1 MSATGAISEKELG
14 EIIARV
20 AAGKRVRRR
29 LDSGFHM
36 HLERPLPF
44 LVLYRA
50 RHEPDDSDIR
60 RLVTSGA
67 SWLIAPTTAHAD
79 TCGLVAA
86 IAQPMA
92 ERFGAY
98 LLLELWEAS
107 TDRRPADTPR
117 GVRQPTFTVMCDT
130 LPPDDET
137 IEQLVRALGDIPLRP
152 RQLEVA
158 REAGATAHPPE
169 LPPIDVPASTRYA
182 LHRIGLAM
190 QPPYRQSGT
199 GIAYPVV
206 YRVLRRGL
214 THALRRTA
222 FHFSVT
228 HTTHAPPH
236 FHALGTRRT
245 SKEVT
250 VADETLAGIASAFDF
265 LLQVTP
271 VNLDRAWVEFER
283 AHGER
288 EPAFDYRPLVVDAP
302 MLKRALYSVET
313 ESIEDPTL
321 AHLLDDARDEL
332 DRKVTML
339 TDRGTPR
346 FLHGSLQVYGPIDA
360 PLVAR
365 AAALLDTV
373 KDSDPSS
380 AERVKARDVKRLAED
395 ELAWYRARDSSLTA
409 SVLIRGDVSGLM
421 VSNGNLLIGASV
433 SLSPRRARA
442 LVQHEVGT
450 HVLTYHNGMAQPL
463 RLLATG
469 LAGYEELQEGI
480 AVTAEWMVNGLNAG
494 RLRLLAGRVL
504 AAHRMTEG
512 AAFVECWRELTR
524 ELGFQPGTAFT
535 MCARVYRSGGFTKD
549 VIYMRGLERL
559 LAYFGDG
566 GAVEPL
572 LVGKIA
578 FAHVPMVEE
587 LRWRAVLREPRLMPR
602 YLLDDLSASKLA
614 RLRAG
619 ITILDLLE
627 GEG

>member
-1 MSATGAISEKELG
+1 
-14 EIIARV
+14 
-20 AAGKRVRRR
+20 
-29 LDSGFHM
+29 
-36 HLERPLPF
+36 
-44 LVLYRA
+44 
-50 RHEPDDSDIR
+50 
-60 RLVTSGA
+60 
-67 SWLIAPTTAHAD
+67 
-79 TCGLVAA
+79 
-86 IAQPMA
+86 
-92 ERFGAY
+92 
-98 LLLELWEAS
+98 
-107 TDRRPADTPR
+107 
-117 GVRQPTFTVMCDT
+117 VRQPTFTVVCDT
-130 LPPDDET
+130 LPPDDDT

-152 RQLEVA
+152 RLLEVA
-158 REAGATAHPPE
+158 REAGVPAHPPE

-245 SKEVT
+245 SREVK

-271 VNLDRAWVEFER
+271 VNLDRAWAEFER

-450 HVLTYHNGMAQPL
+450 HVLTYHNGTAQPL

-524 ELGFQPGTAFT
+524 EHGFQPVTAFT

>member
-1 MSATGAISEKELG
+1 VSAAGAISAQQLE
-14 EIIARV
+14 EIVARV

-29 LDSGFHM
+29 LDGDFEIQ
-36 HLERPLPF
+36 LERPLPF

-50 RHEPDDSDIR
+50 RQQPDDSDVR

-67 SWLIAPTTAHAD
+67 SWLIAPATAHAE

-86 IAQPMA
+86 IAQLMGK
-92 ERFGAY
+92 RFGAY
-98 LLLELWEAS
+98 LLLELWEAATERGS
-107 TDRRPADTPR
+107 AGTPR
-117 GVRQPTFTVMCDT
+117 GVRQPTFTVVCET

-137 IEQLVRALGDIPLRP
+137 VEQLVRALGDVPLRP

-158 REAGATAHPPE
+158 LEAGAPAHPPG
-169 LPPIDVPASTRYA
+169 LAPVDIPGSARYA
-182 LHRIGLAM
+182 LHRVGLAM

-214 THALRRTA
+214 TQALRQTA

-236 FHALGTRRT
+236 VHALGTRRT
-245 SKEVT
+245 SSEVKS
-250 VADETLAGIASAFDF
+250 ADATLAGIASAFDF

-271 VNLDRAWVEFER
+271 VNLDRAWLEFER
-283 AHGER
+283 CHGER

-302 MLKRALYSVET
+302 VLKRALFSVET

-346 FLHGSLQVYGPIDA
+346 FLYGSLQVYGTIDA
-360 PLVAR
+360 SLLAR
-365 AAALLDTV
+365 AHALLETV
-373 KDSDPSS
+373 RDREPPPP
-380 AERVKARDVKRLAED
+380 ERLQARDIMRLAES
-395 ELAWYRARDSSLTA
+395 ELAWYRGRDPDLAA

-433 SLSPRRARA
+433 SISPRRAGA

-450 HVLTYHNGMAQPL
+450 HVLTHHNGNAQPL

-469 LAGYEELQEGI
+469 LAGYEELQEGL
-480 AVTAEWMVNGLNAG
+480 AVTAEWMVNGLNAR

-504 AAHRMTEG
+504 AAQGVTEG
-512 AAFVECWRELTR
+512 ATFVESWRELTR
-524 ELGFQPGTAFT
+524 AHGFAPHTAFT

-549 VIYMRGLERL
+549 VIYLRGLERL
-559 LAYFGDG
+559 LRYFADG
-566 GAVEPL
+566 GAMEPL

-578 FAHVPMVEE
+578 FAHVAMIEE

-602 YLLDDLSASKLA
+602 YLADEASAPKLA

-619 ITILDLLE
+619 MTILDLLD